1 MKELVWENKRPD
13 FRLLQS
19 FVVRTLV
26 GAMFAYYLVYLA
38 NEPFEHQLA
47 YIAVCVLLS
56 LLMDYLTARSKGAL
70 EVKLVEGKLAL
81 LGVTIEIAQIEQ
93 VLYCQSK
100 RFEHQLRFRFKD
112 RTYQDFE
119 LSEPSLIAD
128 LQLYYFLL
136 DNQLPVKMLDN
147 AKRLN

>member
-1 MKELVWENKRPD
+1 MKELVRENKRPD

-26 GAMFAYYLVYLA
+26 GAMFAYYLAYLA

-70 EVKLVEGKLAL
+70 EVKLVEGKLVL

-147 AKRLN
+147 AERLN

>member
-1 MKELVWENKRPD
+1 MKELVRENKRPD

-56 LLMDYLTARSKGAL
+56 LLMDYLTARNKGAL

-147 AKRLN
+147 AERLN

>member
-1 MKELVWENKRPD
+1 MKELVRENKRPD

-147 AKRLN
+147 AERLN